1 MKIFQFN
8 RAIPSPSYPNHG
20 TIASQSLVASHLRR
34 EVIRERWIIVT
45 QLLLQV
51 KNSFELRHERAS
63 HSFFE
68 QNKGPLKMH
77 GSSSLI
83 ISRQRVVKSDGHS
96 LFQQV
101 ISYPQSQLILHRTCP
116 TKATK
121 RWPSWTSTLAKINHH
136 TIITEVSLFTWFFN
150 ITNIIASLLSFGL
163 VNPWDLRV
171 EFFGAWVFFENVK
184 KESLPYGFVRNVQ
197 KRQALL
203 GRFF

>member
-1 MKIFQFN
+1 MRSGGVCRIGWYLQIN
-8 RAIPSPSYPNHG
+8 RTCKNVLVQSCNSFSFISKLKLWNNYF
-20 TIASQSLVASHLRR
+20 TSQSLVASHLRR
-34 EVIRERWIIVT
+34 KVIRERWIIVT

-116 TKATK
+116 TKATQ
-121 RWPSWTSTLAKINHH
+121 RWPSWTSTLAKINQH
-136 TIITEVSLFTWFFN
+136 TTITEVSLFKCFFKYN
-150 ITNIIASLLSFGL
+150 
-163 VNPWDLRV
+163 
-171 EFFGAWVFFENVK
+171 
-184 KESLPYGFVRNVQ
+184 
-197 KRQALL
+197 
-203 GRFF
+203 